1 MARFFELL
9 EARARETGSLLCVG
23 LDPHLEAFHSADEA
37 QAACLRWIDATAPS
51 ACAFKVNSAFFEV
64 YGARGWDALRRV
76 IQHVPAEIPVI
87 LDAKRGDIASTARA
101 YARAGFESLGAGAM
115 TVSPYLGSDSW
126 YPFLENP
133 EKAIFL
139 LCKTSNAGA
148 DELQTL
154 PLASGEPV
162 YLHLA
167 RECILK
173 APGRAVGLVV
183 GATDPDALAR
193 VRAALPKVWILAPGV
208 GAQGGDLD
216 RAVAAGVREDGLGI
230 LVPISRALAT
240 ASDPRAEAQRL
251 AAATHSA
258 RTAARFAPRPD
269 GLAAELVQ
277 TGCVALGEFRLRSGE
292 TSPIYLDLRRLAS
305 HPQTLARA
313 AAAYV
318 PILDSLK
325 YDRLAGLPYA
335 GLPIA
340 TAVALQ
346 TGVPMIYPRREVKDY
361 GTRASVEGE
370 FHPGERVVLIDDVAT
385 SGGTKVEA
393 AERLRAAGLE
403 VQDVVVLVDRQS
415 GAEAS
420 LKAVGLRL
428 HSVFT
433 LGDLLVEWERAGA
446 ISPDALAEIRRAL
459 TLPDLPA

>member
-1 MARFFELL
+1 MTHFFDLL
-9 EARARETGSLLCVG
+9 EARARQTGSLLCVG
-23 LDPHLEAFHSADEA
+23 LDPHPEGFHGAAEA
-37 QAACLRWIDATAPS
+37 QAACFGWIDATAPS

-64 YGARGWDALRRV
+64 YGPGGWEALRDV
-76 IQHVPAEIPVI
+76 IRHVPAEIPVI

-101 YARAGFESLGAGAM
+101 YARAGFETLGAGAM

-126 YPFLENP
+126 LPFLENP

-139 LCKTSNAGA
+139 LCKTSNPSA

-154 PLASGEPV
+154 PVATGEPLYV
-162 YLHLA
+162 HLA
-167 RECILK
+167 RESISK
-173 APGRAVGLVV
+173 AAGRAVGLVV
-183 GATDPDALAR
+183 GATDPDALAQ
-193 VRAALPKVWILAPGV
+193 VRAALPEVWILAPGV

-230 LVPISRALAT
+230 LIPISRALAT

-251 AAATHSA
+251 AHAIHSA
-258 RTAARFAPRPD
+258 RAAAQATPRRD

-292 TSPIYLDLRRLAS
+292 ISPIYLDLRRLAS
-305 HPQTLARA
+305 HPRTLARA

-318 PILDSLK
+318 PILESLEF
-325 YDRLAGLPYA
+325 DRLAGLPYA

-340 TAVALQ
+340 TAVALR

-370 FHPGERVVLIDDVAT
+370 YRAGERVVLIDDVAT
-385 SGGTKVEA
+385 SGGTKIEA

-415 GAEAS
+415 GADAS
-420 LKAVGLRL
+420 LKAAGLRL

-433 LGDLLVEWERAGA
+433 LGDLLGEWEQAGL
-446 ISPDALAEIRRAL
+446 ISPDTLAEIRHAL
-459 TLPDLPA
+459 ALPDLPA